1 MARIM
6 LHNLCIERNGPCE
19 PRWKLEV
26 KDIELFE
33 KPLKTYRELQW
44 VELKPY

>member
-33 KPLKTYRELQW
+33 KPLKRT
-44 VELKPY
+44 VLKFQTGYG